1 MRPPVN
7 SALRVGA
14 ELRPLERE
22 DLKEL
27 HFIAFIENVPSI
39 CQRELLSHASADGV
53 AHRSWETAVQE
64 RRRQSQVPDGLPLH
78 AYANLYIHAR
88 NPTLYSLLR
97 NHNIAHDQ
105 LCVLRI
111 SSDVLDIT
119 GTIITDMNAARYFCR
134 FHPAPK
140 GLAALDKGLVFA
152 ERWTDSD
159 PAEQDR
165 RKAGRSA
172 EVLVPNAVPSRY
184 LLGALVSCLASKERL
199 DRLQTGLT
207 VEVDEHMFFM

>member
-1 MRPPVN
+1 VN
-7 SALRVGA
+7 SALGVGA
-14 ELRPLERE
+14 ELRPLQRE

-53 AHRSWETAVQE
+53 VHRSWETGVQD
-64 RRRQSQVPDGLPLH
+64 RRRHKQVPEGLPLH
-78 AYANLYIHAR
+78 AYVNLYIHAR
-88 NPTLYSLLR
+88 NPTLFKLLNEPAIIR
-97 NHNIAHDQ
+97 DQ

-111 SSDVLDIT
+111 SPGVLDIP
-119 GTIITDMNAARYFCR
+119 GTIITDMNAARAFCR

-140 GLAALDKGLVFA
+140 GLAALDKDLVFA
-152 ERWTDSD
+152 EWWTHSD

-165 RKAGRSA
+165 RKACRSA

-184 LLGALVSCLASKERL
+184 LLGALVSSLASKARL
-199 DRLQTGLT
+199 ERLQTGLA